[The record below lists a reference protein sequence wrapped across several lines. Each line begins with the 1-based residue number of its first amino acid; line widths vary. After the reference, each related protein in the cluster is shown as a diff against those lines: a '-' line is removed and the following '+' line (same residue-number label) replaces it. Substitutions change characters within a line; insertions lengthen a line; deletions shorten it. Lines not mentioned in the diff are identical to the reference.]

1 MAVELSRAAVV
12 TLLSDFETHPLVV
25 LEAAAL
31 GRPVLVADTSGLS
44 ELAEQGFARAIPLHS
59 SPSLT
64 AAAIIEEMSRSEV
77 TPRPT
82 IPTWDDCAG
91 QLLAVYRDVLGAP
104 A

>member
-1 MAVELSRAAVV
+1 M

-44 ELAEQGFARAIPLHS
+44 ELAEQGFARAIPLDS
-59 SPSLT
+59 SPSRT

-77 TPRPT
+77 SPRPT